1 MYYIHL
7 LSLGNKEK
15 IKKKISTLKTVEETW
30 INEECAQK
38 TDTSELG
45 NNSGRR
51 QERKDE
57 KAGGGGEAE
66 VWRWWPCC
74 ETLLSVDTPSFIHRY
89 FHNFCAES
97 TLTLSYLGHYW
108 KSVINM

>member
-1 MYYIHL
+1 MGGNVLYL
-7 LSLGNKEK
+7 LALTGKQGED
-15 IKKKISTLKTVEETW
+15 KKKISTLKTVEETW

-51 QERKDE
+51 QERKDV

-66 VWRWWPCC
+66 VWR
-74 ETLLSVDTPSFIHRY
+74 
-89 FHNFCAES
+89 
-97 TLTLSYLGHYW
+97 
-108 KSVINM
+108 

>member
-1 MYYIHL
+1 MYYIYL

-15 IKKKISTLKTVEETW
+15 IKKISTLKTVEETR

-51 QERKDE
+51 QERKGV
-57 KAGGGGEAE
+57 KAGRGGEAE
-66 VWRWWPCC
+66 V
-74 ETLLSVDTPSFIHRY
+74 
-89 FHNFCAES
+89 
-97 TLTLSYLGHYW
+97 
-108 KSVINM
+108 

>member
-7 LSLGNKEK
+7 LSLGNKK
-15 IKKKISTLKTVEETW
+15 IKKISTLKTVEETR

-51 QERKDE
+51 QERKGV
-57 KAGGGGEAE
+57 KAGRGGEAE
-66 VWRWWPCC
+66 V
-74 ETLLSVDTPSFIHRY
+74 
-89 FHNFCAES
+89 
-97 TLTLSYLGHYW
+97 
-108 KSVINM
+108 